1 MPLSGKYS
9 SNPTVVPI
17 KLYRRSEFEREIMYN
32 ITYDCMV
39 LAVRLDDTI
48 DNHPQIYEITYVM
61 LNNNALEFIY
71 G

>member
-1 MPLSGKYS
+1 
-9 SNPTVVPI
+9 
-17 KLYRRSEFEREIMYN
+17 MYN